1 MNKKFFLFAA
11 IAWAV
16 SFGLIYYFRFFI
28 AIAALNDQPI
38 QGQAFAWLPQMER
51 AVVLTALFFSFLL
64 YCFGALAFLASN
76 RRKEAANG

>member
-11 IAWAV
+11 VAWAI
-16 SFGLIYYFRFFI
+16 SFGLIYYFRFVI
-28 AIAALNDQPI
+28 ALAALNDQPI
-38 QGQAFAWLPQMER
+38 QDQAFAWLPQMER

-76 RRKEAANG
+76 RRKATITG